1 MPAAELAA
9 LGVGAVAA
17 VWDLRFR
24 RIPRWLTVPTLLLGL
39 AWHAWQGGLASA
51 FLAAAA
57 GLSLGLLL
65 LMLGAI
71 GGGDAKLLAALGA
84 LLGLPL
90 WCWTIAIGFMA
101 AALTAVLQL
110 ARQGRIGFLPDDLA
124 AIVRGWRQFGLKPHP
139 ERNVNAPGAVTAPF
153 AVSLAIGVFAAV
165 LLPMLAR

>member
-17 VWDLRFR
+17 AWDLRTR
-24 RIPRWLTVPTLLLGL
+24 RIPRWLTVPTLVLGL
-39 AWHAWQGGLASA
+39 AWHAWHGGLASA

-57 GLSLGLLL
+57 GLVLGFMLLQ
-65 LMLGAI
+65 LGAI

-101 AALTAVLQL
+101 AAATGVLQF
-110 ARQGRIGFLPDDLA
+110 ARQGRLAQLPGELA
-124 AIVRGWRQFGLKPHP
+124 ALARGWGEFGLKPNP
-139 ERNVNAPGAVTAPF
+139 ERHVNAPGAVTAPF
-153 AVSLAIGVFAAV
+153 AVSLAIGVMAAV
-165 LLPMLAR
+165 LMR